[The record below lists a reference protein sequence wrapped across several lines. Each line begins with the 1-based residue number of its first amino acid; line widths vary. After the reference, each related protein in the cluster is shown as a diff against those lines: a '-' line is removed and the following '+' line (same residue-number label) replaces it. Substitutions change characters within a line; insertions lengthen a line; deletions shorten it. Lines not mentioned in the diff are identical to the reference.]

1 VEIVRREDAVYINLI
16 TKYLIMTALLAL
28 SVAGSATA
36 AVDPETNTSLVLEL
50 NDSTVNSTVA
60 RYPFFILDVTKST
73 CGPCQRMKA
82 AISELSLELGGQAAF
97 GMIKGIENNITTE
110 RYNITTYPTLLIFE
124 NGTLV
129 KKSEG
134 FASKGYVLD
143 TLRRLKPGLNT
154 SRVTNG

>member
-1 VEIVRREDAVYINLI
+1 MYINLI

-36 AVDPETNTSLVLEL
+36 AMDPQTNTSMVLEL
-50 NDSTVNSTVA
+50 NDSTLNSTVA
-60 RYPFFILDVTKST
+60 LYPLFILDVTKST

-82 AISELSLELGGQAAF
+82 AISELSLELSGPAAF

-134 FASKGYVLD
+134 FASKGYIVD
-143 TLRRLKPGLNT
+143 TLLRLKPGLNT